1 MYTGPLRS
9 ERSWSHV
16 SRQYSPDNYIR
27 AERLVIEYKRCALN
41 PECICAAQI
50 CSISCRL
57 TSSIKK
63 MQNDVGHMIREDN
76 HSMVK
81 DIFLVGFHIHSSL
94 KIPSFLLFLILY
106 NVTVYGN
113 IMITILVSISPNL
126 KHPMFF
132 FLANLSISDIMFTTN
147 IVPKM
152 LCAIVK
158 EGVTISF
165 LGCII
170 QLQFFGIS
178 LVAQCLLLAVMSY
191 DRYLAICNPLHYVY
205 IMDTTL
211 CVQLVALC
219 WFLGF
224 VISLV
229 TVTMTSRQDFCGP
242 HVIDHF
248 FCDLVPLLKLSC
260 SDTSSVILENIL
272 LATPLTLFPL
282 VFISVT
288 YIYIFI
294 TILKIPSRNGRE
306 KTFSTCS
313 SHLTIVGMFYGTL
326 ASLYV
331 VPSDGRSLNANKVL
345 SLLYTFVTPLFNPII
360 YSLRNSEIKG
370 ALRKYVFKAKE
381 ELKNTHSVQ

>member
-1 MYTGPLRS
+1 MNEGNRS
-9 ERSWSHV
+9 
-16 SRQYSPDNYIR
+16 
-27 AERLVIEYKRCALN
+27 K
-41 PECICAAQI
+41 
-50 CSISCRL
+50 
-57 TSSIKK
+57 
-63 MQNDVGHMIREDN
+63 
-76 HSMVK
+76 VK
-81 DIFLVGFHIHSSL
+81 DIFLMGLQMHRSL

-106 NVTVYGN
+106 SVTLSGN
-113 IMITILVSISPNL
+113 IMIVILVSVSPNL
-126 KHPMFF
+126 KYPMFF
-132 FLANLSISDIMFTTN
+132 FLGHLSISDIMFTTN

-152 LCAIVK
+152 LCAIVN

-178 LVAQCLLLAVMSY
+178 LVAECLLLAVMSY
-191 DRYLAICNPLHYVY
+191 DRYLAICNPLRYVY
-205 IMDTTL
+205 IMDITL
-211 CVQLVALC
+211 CVQLVAMC

-224 VISLV
+224 AISLV
-229 TVTMTSRQDFCGP
+229 TVIMTSRQDFCGP

-288 YIYIFI
+288 YVHIFI
-294 TILKIPSRNGRE
+294 TILKIPSTLGRQN
-306 KTFSTCS
+306 TFSTCS

-326 ASLYV
+326 VSLYV

-345 SLLYTFVTPLFNPII
+345 SLLYTYVTPLFNPII
-360 YSLRNSEIKG
+360 YSLRNKEIKV
-370 ALRKYVFKAKE
+370 AFKRYAFKKKE
-381 ELKNTHSVQ
+381 QI